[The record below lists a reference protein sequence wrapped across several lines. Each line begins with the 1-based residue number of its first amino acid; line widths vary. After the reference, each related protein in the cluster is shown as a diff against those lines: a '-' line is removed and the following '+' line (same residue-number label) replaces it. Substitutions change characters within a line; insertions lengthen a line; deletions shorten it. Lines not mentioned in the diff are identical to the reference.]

1 MTEKVQILTP
11 SGKTAVAALA
21 RPAAPVAP
29 GLILIHEWWGLNWEM
44 EHIAEEFAK
53 EGYLALAIDMFEGK
67 VSDKPEV
74 AEKLMNEMDTQHA
87 AEALAGWIA
96 WLRKSPACNGRVGT
110 LGYCLGGAWSL
121 NASISTPV
129 EATVIYHGKV
139 DKPAAQLAALK
150 GPVLGH
156 FALKETY
163 VPPASARAFA
173 QAMRAAGKDAEV
185 HFYDAE
191 HAFARPKG
199 PNFHKPSA
207 DLAWSRTLAFLNRTL
222 GGGK

>member
-1 MTEKVQILTP
+1 MTERVQIQTP
-11 SGKTAVAALA
+11 SGKTAVAELA
-21 RPAAPVAP
+21 RPTAATAP

-44 EHIAEEFAK
+44 EHVAGAFAK
-53 EGYLALAIDMFEGK
+53 DGYLALAIDMFQGK
-67 VSDKPEV
+67 VTDQP
-74 AEKLMNEMDTQHA
+74 ADAQKLMDEMDTTHA

-121 NASISTPV
+121 NASIATPV

-139 DKPAAQLAALK
+139 DKTAEQLATLK

-163 VPPASARAFA
+163 IPPESARAFE
-173 QAMRAAGKDAEV
+173 QAMRTAGKKAEV
-185 HFYDAE
+185 HFYDAG
-191 HAFARPKG
+191 HAFTRPKG

-207 DLAWSRTLAFLNRTL
+207 DLAWSRSLEFLGREL
-222 GGGK
+222 GAAK